1 LGRSSHFEKKKK
13 TITRTFRLRQEWDSI
28 IQEEAAKQG
37 VSVNVLLNKI
47 LRKFSLYSRWNE
59 RNDDICLSQQTLR
72 EILKTDQFEQLAEA
86 GTKSGALDG
95 VNIVNAMGLS
105 MNYNSFV
112 YLITEHLGGRDFAR
126 WFHCFHHVQGNKD
139 VFHLQHDFGR
149 GWSIYLEKYVLS
161 LLHTLTKAEAKIR
174 VYDYAITIEVI
185 RPRTTPLGINDN
197 STSDLTTN
205 NKQR

>member
-28 IQEEAAKQG
+28 LQEEAAKQG

-197 STSDLTTN
+197 STSDIT
-205 NKQR
+205 

>member
-28 IQEEAAKQG
+28 LQEEAAKQG

-59 RNDDICLSQQTLR
+59 RNDDVCLSQQTLR

-197 STSDLTTN
+197 STSDIT
-205 NKQR
+205 